1 MADCLHQKD
10 FRLIFDQLIDHNKYQ
25 DDSISKKIS
34 LSLHVYSDYKLYNA
48 LDYNII
54 IIIIITFV
62 LTAKAF
68 SGPILL
74 ETAVEGNTLTRPP
87 AVGRTLSTP
96 EGAPPLLPWLLV
108 MFRS

>member
-1 MADCLHQKD
+1 MIPYL
-10 FRLIFDQLIDHNKYQ
+10 
-25 DDSISKKIS
+25 KKIS
-34 LSLHVYSDYKLYNA
+34 LSLHVYNDYKLYNA
-48 LDYNII
+48 LDYNNNNII

-74 ETAVEGNTLTRPP
+74 ETAVGGNTLTRPP

-96 EGAPPLLPWLLV
+96 EGAPPVLPWLLV

>member
-48 LDYNII
+48 LDYNI